1 MRQSIIE
8 RKFIQMLPCFNKR
21 KPASATISNVNRRH
35 FLLSGFAL
43 PLLAP
48 RRAFCASGRIDILP
62 DEPIGTIAP
71 TIYGHFTEHIGG
83 VIYDGVWVGEN
94 STIPNVGGIRKALV
108 DRLRQIHAPVIRWPG
123 GCFADSYDWRD
134 GIGPR
139 DKRPTRTNFW
149 ANTPYLWK
157 GPNGPQKYEPNA
169 FGTNEFARFC
179 QLAGAE
185 PYLAGNVRSLPA
197 RDFYQWVEYCNSP
210 AGTTTLAGLRGGPPF
225 NVQYWGV
232 GNESWGCGGNFTG
245 DEYAIEFRR
254 YTEWVPR
261 YGLDLHFIASGPNVA
276 DYRWTESFFSK
287 LLEKGPRT
295 LRNVFGF
302 ALHYYCGGANRGLA
316 DQFSVEEWYKQLA
329 DAVVMEELVRN
340 HWEIMGQADREHRVK
355 LVVDE
360 WGSWHETD
368 PSIAP
373 NYLFGYYPSLRD
385 ALVSGLTLDIFN
397 RHADKVALACDA
409 QLINNINALF
419 IAAEDRF
426 VVTPNF
432 YVFDMY
438 KEHQGATSVRTVI
451 SSPILAESSARGLPV
466 LAGSSS
472 IRSNRCTLTV
482 VNSGVQSSQE
492 VEIDIRG
499 RRITGAKATVL
510 TSSDI
515 HAHNSFDHP
524 DAVQPRQENNLRAAS
539 PFRYQFAPA
548 SVTRLDFDLA

>member
-1 MRQSIIE
+1 LAARSD
-8 RKFIQMLPCFNKR
+8 
-21 KPASATISNVNRRH
+21 TISEVNRRQ
-35 FLLSGFAL
+35 FLLSGLAL

-48 RRAFCASGRIDILP
+48 RSAFCASGRIDILP

-94 STIPNVGGIRKALV
+94 SKIPNVGGIRKALV
-108 DRLRQIHAPVIRWPG
+108 DHLRQINAPVIRWPG

-134 GIGPR
+134 GVGPR

-157 GPNGPQKYEPNA
+157 GPNGPQKYDPNA
-169 FGTNEFARFC
+169 FGTNEFAHFC
-179 QLAGAE
+179 QLAGAQA
-185 PYLAGNVRSLPA
+185 YVAANLRSLTA
-197 RDFYQWVEYCNSP
+197 HDFYQWVAYCNSP
-210 AGTTTLAGLRGGPPF
+210 AGTTSLADLRARSGGAQPF
-225 NVQYWGV
+225 DVRYWGV

-245 DEYAIEFRR
+245 DEYAVEFRR
-254 YTEWVPR
+254 YIEWVPR
-261 YGLDLHFIASGPNVA
+261 YGLDLRFIASGPNVA
-276 DYRWTESFFSK
+276 DYRWTESFFPK
-287 LLEKGPRT
+287 LVEKGPRE
-295 LRNVFGF
+295 LRSVFGF
-302 ALHYYCGGANRGLA
+302 ALHYYCGGADKGLA
-316 DQFSVEEWYKQLA
+316 DQFSVDDWYKLLA

-340 HWEIMGQADREHRVK
+340 HWEIMGQTDRQHQVK

-360 WGSWHETD
+360 WGSWHKTD

-397 RHADKVALACDA
+397 RHADKIALACDA

-426 VVTPNF
+426 IVTPNF

-438 KEHQGATSVRTVI
+438 KAHQGATSLRTVI
-451 SSPILAESSARGLPV
+451 SGPIVEQASAHGLPA

-472 IRSNRCTLTV
+472 IRGNRCTLTV
-482 VNSGVQSSQE
+482 VNTEAQNPQQT
-492 VEIDIRG
+492 EINVRG
-499 RRITGAKATVL
+499 RRIAGAKATVL
-510 TSSDI
+510 TSRDI
-515 HAHNSFDHP
+515 HAHNTFD
-524 DAVQPRQENNLRAAS
+524 QPNAISTVEDRNIRVAS
-539 PFRYQFAPA
+539 PLTYQFAPA
-548 SVTRLDFDLA
+548 SVTRLDLDLA

>member
-1 MRQSIIE
+1 M
-8 RKFIQMLPCFNKR
+8 
-21 KPASATISNVNRRH
+21 NRRQ
-35 FLLSGFAL
+35 FLLSGLAL

-48 RRAFCASGRIDILP
+48 RSAFCASGRIDILP

-94 STIPNVGGIRKALV
+94 SKIPNVGGIRKALV
-108 DRLRQIHAPVIRWPG
+108 DHLRQINAPVIRWPG

-134 GIGPR
+134 GVGPR

-157 GPNGPQKYEPNA
+157 GPNGPQKYDPNA
-169 FGTNEFARFC
+169 FGTNEFAHFC
-179 QLAGAE
+179 QLAGAQA
-185 PYLAGNVRSLPA
+185 YVAANLRSLTA
-197 RDFYQWVEYCNSP
+197 HDFYQWVAYCNSP
-210 AGTTTLAGLRGGPPF
+210 GGTTSLADLRARSGGAQPF
-225 NVQYWGV
+225 DVRYWGV

-245 DEYAIEFRR
+245 DEYAVEFRR
-254 YTEWVPR
+254 YIEWVPR
-261 YGLDLHFIASGPNVA
+261 YGLDLRFIASGPNVA
-276 DYRWTESFFSK
+276 DYRWTESFFPK
-287 LLEKGPRT
+287 LVEKGPRE
-295 LRNVFGF
+295 LRSVFGF
-302 ALHYYCGGANRGLA
+302 ALHYYCGGADKGLA
-316 DQFSVEEWYKQLA
+316 DQFSVDDWYKLLA

-340 HWEIMGQADREHRVK
+340 HWEIMGQTDRQHQVK

-360 WGSWHETD
+360 WGSWHKTD

-397 RHADKVALACDA
+397 RHADKIALACDA

-426 VVTPNF
+426 IVTPNF

-438 KEHQGATSVRTVI
+438 KAHQGATSLRTVI
-451 SSPILAESSARGLPV
+451 SGPIVEQASAHGLPA

-472 IRSNRCTLTV
+472 IRGNRCTLTV
-482 VNSGVQSSQE
+482 VNTEAQNPQQT
-492 VEIDIRG
+492 EINVRG
-499 RRITGAKATVL
+499 RRIAGAKATVL
-510 TSSDI
+510 TSRDI
-515 HAHNSFDHP
+515 HAHNTFD
-524 DAVQPRQENNLRAAS
+524 QPNAISTVEDRNIRVAS
-539 PFRYQFAPA
+539 PLTYQFAPA
-548 SVTRLDFDLA
+548 SVTRLDLDLA